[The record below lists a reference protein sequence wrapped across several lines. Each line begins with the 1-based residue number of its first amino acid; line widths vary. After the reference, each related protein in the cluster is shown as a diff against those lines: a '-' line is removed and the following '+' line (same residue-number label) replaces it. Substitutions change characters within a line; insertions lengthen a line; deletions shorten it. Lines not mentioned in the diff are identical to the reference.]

1 MYYNKG
7 GGVIG
12 AGEQDH
18 IRKYGHRVLMIAESM
33 SASLDPV
40 SGQLP
45 ETEVGHMRLTIVT
58 DEGLRS
64 VSQHIDQL
72 QHPDHEFHQLASG
85 VQELITLIREH
96 ADSREGP

>member
-18 IRKYGHRVLMIAESM
+18 IREFGRRVLLIAESM
-33 SASLDPV
+33 IGGLDPV

-45 ETEVGHMRLTIVT
+45 ETEVGHMRMTIVT
-58 DEGLRS
+58 DDGLRS
-64 VSQHIDQL
+64 VSYHTDQL
-72 QHPDHEFHQLASG
+72 ERPGHEFHQLASG
-85 VQELITLIREH
+85 VQELITLMSEF
-96 ADSREGP
+96 ADKRKGP